1 MYIEESTPIL
11 LFIQFV
17 FKESKPYWDD
27 KTTLVCTEILPSPHY
42 IQQYTKKV
50 EKGDYTLLLQVRHE
64 RKEKLEKLKDLV
76 VQIKQKLPSTIPL
89 SAYSSWQKAFN
100 GKKCTNL
107 SLGKGV
113 LQPLFV
119 APLPS
124 DK

>member
-1 MYIEESTPIL
+1 MSSNNPSLSKMVIL
-11 LFIQFV
+11 HL
-17 FKESKPYWDD
+17 Y
-27 KTTLVCTEILPSPHY
+27 VCTSIWFSHY

-76 VQIKQKLPSTIPL
+76 VQIKQKLPSAIPL
-89 SAYSSWQKAFN
+89 SVYSSWQKAFN